1 MNWKAAFLLSATLL
15 TPLSAQQSGRHRPVR
30 VDIPPIHVNVP
41 EIRIAMPA
49 MNFEFP
55 GINIDL
61 SHLGAEIESA
71 VNEAMRAID
80 ELDFDNLESDRLR
93 VQRLRRQWRDTVRRA
108 ETTNDWDEADALAR
122 QLTRAADRLK
132 RYEQ

>member
-1 MNWKAAFLLSATLL
+1 MCWKAAVALSATLL

-41 EIRIAMPA
+41 EIRIAVPA

-55 GINIDL
+55 GINIDF
-61 SHLGAEIESA
+61 SHIGAEIESA
-71 VNEAMRAID
+71 VNEAMRA
-80 ELDFDNLESDRLR
+80 LDDLDVIYFESDRLR
-93 VQRLRRQWRDTVRRA
+93 VQRLRRQWRAAVRRA

-132 RYEQ
+132 RY